1 MVRINRVL
9 EAHTTTNMLSSLP
22 ERFRSHGLKADVR
35 TLLLLRKAMQ
45 RGLIKTL
52 GDIYNVLKGI
62 IVKEP
67 ADVGPFTK
75 AYYEYF
81 LHVPISPGQTLE
93 DAILRS
99 ETFAQW
105 KTHFLEEADRDFTDE
120 ELVSTFLDEV
130 HLTSY
135 DIQRVVSGK
144 EIWDKDNPD
153 QADTDEFDPDAIPAE
168 RLLDKMADYSDL
180 SLEELLERME
190 KVRQQQRTQHQGG
203 SHWIGTGGISPYGH
217 GGAAKNGIRVG
228 GQGGGKMARKV
239 MGDKNYFPIDRDAL
253 LNDDNID
260 AALASVKGVIEESA
274 FEKLDV
280 PQTIKVGIKRGGLFI
295 PEMSSEKS
303 EELKVMVLIDNGGYS
318 MAPYVRSVQKLF
330 RKMKTRFAQDLE
342 VYYFHNTIYDRV
354 YVDERRTQSIT
365 IDRLL
370 MHNKAYRVFF
380 IGDAAMAPYEL
391 NNYSINVIQSIAHK
405 FKKSVWLN
413 PEPLKYW
420 PHTYTI
426 QVMKE
431 LVPMFPLTPAG
442 IERAVQSMNAR
453 TGGA

>member
-1 MVRINRVL
+1 
-9 EAHTTTNMLSSLP
+9 MLSSLP
-22 ERFRSHGLKADVR
+22 ERFRAHGLKADVR

-45 RGLIKTL
+45 KGLIKTL

-67 ADVGPFTK
+67 ADIGPFTK

-81 LHVPISPGQTLE
+81 LYVPIKPGQTLE

-99 ETFAQW
+99 ETFEKW
-105 KTHFLEEADRDFTDE
+105 KTQFLDEADRDFTDE
-120 ELVSTFLDEV
+120 QLVTTFLDQV

-135 DIQRVVSGK
+135 DIKEVINGK

-153 QADTDEFDPDAIPAE
+153 QEDKDPIDPNHEPTE
-168 RLLDKMADYSDL
+168 RVLDKMADYSDL
-180 SLEELLERME
+180 TLEELLERME
-190 KVRQQQRTQHQGG
+190 KVREQQRTQHGGG

-253 LNDDNID
+253 LNDNNID
-260 AALASVKGVIEESA
+260 AALASIKGVIEESA
-274 FEKLDV
+274 TEKLDV
-280 PQTIKVGIKRGGLFI
+280 PQTIKSGLKRGGLFI
-295 PEMSSEKS
+295 PELTNEKN
-303 EELKVMVLIDNGGYS
+303 EELKVIVLIDNGGYS
-318 MAPYVRSVQKLF
+318 MAPYVHSVQNLF
-330 RKMKTRFAQDLE
+330 RKMRTRFAHDLE

-354 YVDERRTQSIT
+354 YSDERRTKSIT
-365 IDRLL
+365 IDKLL
-370 MHNKAYRVFF
+370 MHSKTYRVFF

-391 NNYSINVIQSIAHK
+391 NSYSINSIKSITQK

-413 PEPLKYW
+413 PEPLRYW

-442 IERAVQSMNAR
+442 IERAVRAMN
-453 TGGA
+453 TKSVEG

>member
-1 MVRINRVL
+1 
-9 EAHTTTNMLSSLP
+9 MLSSLP
-22 ERFRSHGLKADVR
+22 EKFRSHGLKADVR

-45 RGLIKTL
+45 KGLIKTL

-62 IVKEP
+62 VVKEP
-67 ADVGPFTK
+67 ADIGPFTK

-81 LHVPISPGQTLE
+81 LYIPIKPGQTLE

-99 ETFAQW
+99 ETFAKWRTQ
-105 KTHFLEEADRDFTDE
+105 FLDEADRDLTDQ
-120 ELVSTFLDEV
+120 ELVNTFLDQV

-135 DIQRVVSGK
+135 DIKEVISGK

-153 QADTDEFDPDAIPAE
+153 QADSDPLDDDTEPAE
-168 RLLDKMADYSDL
+168 RVLDKMADYSDL

-190 KVRQQQRTQHQGG
+190 KVREQQRTRHQGG

-228 GQGGGKMARKV
+228 GQGGGRMARKV
-239 MGDKNYFPIDRDAL
+239 MGDKNYFPIDRDTL
-253 LNDDNID
+253 LNDDNVD
-260 AALASVKGVIEESA
+260 AALASIKGVIEESA
-274 FEKLDV
+274 IEKLDI
-280 PQTIKVGIKRGGLFI
+280 PQTIKSGLKRGGLFI
-295 PEMSSEKS
+295 PELSSEKN
-303 EELKVMVLIDNGGYS
+303 EELKVIVLIDNGGYS
-318 MAPYVRSVQKLF
+318 MAPYVRSVQNLF
-330 RKMKTRFAQDLE
+330 RKMKTRFAHDLE

-354 YVDERRTQSIT
+354 YTDERRSKSIT
-365 IDRLL
+365 VDRLL
-370 MHNKAYRVFF
+370 MHDKSYRVFF

-391 NNYSINVIQSIAHK
+391 NSVSIHSLKAIAHK

-426 QVMKE
+426 QVMKQ

-442 IERAVQSMNAR
+442 IERAVRAMNSKSVE
-453 TGGA
+453 G

>member
-1 MVRINRVL
+1 
-9 EAHTTTNMLSSLP
+9 MLSSLP
-22 ERFRSHGLKADVR
+22 EKFRSHGLKADVR

-45 RGLIKTL
+45 KGLVKTL

-62 IVKEP
+62 VVKEP
-67 ADVGPFTK
+67 ADIGPFTK

-81 LHVPISPGQTLE
+81 LYIPIKPGQTLE

-99 ETFAQW
+99 ETFAKW
-105 KTHFLEEADRDFTDE
+105 KTQFLDEADRDITDE
-120 ELVSTFLDEV
+120 ELVNTFLDQV

-135 DIQRVVSGK
+135 DIKEVISGK

-153 QADTDEFDPDAIPAE
+153 QVDSDPLDDDSEPAE
-168 RLLDKMADYSDL
+168 RVLDKMADYSDL

-190 KVRQQQRTQHQGG
+190 KVREQQRTRHQGG

-228 GQGGGKMARKV
+228 GQGGGRMARKV
-239 MGDKNYFPIDRDAL
+239 MGDKNYFPIDRDTL
-253 LNDDNID
+253 LNDDNVD
-260 AALASVKGVIEESA
+260 AALASIKGVIEESA
-274 FEKLDV
+274 IEKLDV
-280 PQTIKVGIKRGGLFI
+280 PQTIKSGLKRGGLFI
-295 PEMSSEKS
+295 PELSSEKN
-303 EELKVMVLIDNGGYS
+303 EELKVIVLIDNGGYS
-318 MAPYVRSVQKLF
+318 MAPYVRSVQNLF
-330 RKMKTRFAQDLE
+330 RKMRTRFAHDLE

-354 YVDERRTQSIT
+354 YIDERRSKSIPVE
-365 IDRLL
+365 RLL
-370 MHNKAYRVFF
+370 MHNKSYRVFF
-380 IGDAAMAPYEL
+380 IGDSAMAPYEL
-391 NNYSINVIQSIAHK
+391 NSVSIQNIQAIVHK

-426 QVMKE
+426 QVMKQ

-442 IERAVQSMNAR
+442 IERAVRAMNAKS
-453 TGGA
+453 TEG

>member
-1 MVRINRVL
+1 
-9 EAHTTTNMLSSLP
+9 MLSSLP
-22 ERFRSHGLKADVR
+22 EKFRSHGLKADVR

-45 RGLIKTL
+45 KGLVKTL

-62 IVKEP
+62 VVKEP
-67 ADVGPFTK
+67 ADIGPFTK

-81 LHVPISPGQTLE
+81 LYIPIKPGQTLE

-99 ETFAQW
+99 ETFAKW
-105 KTHFLEEADRDFTDE
+105 KTQFLDEADRDITDE
-120 ELVSTFLDEV
+120 ELVNTFLDQV

-135 DIQRVVSGK
+135 DIKEVISGK

-153 QADTDEFDPDAIPAE
+153 QVDSDPLDDDSEPAE
-168 RLLDKMADYSDL
+168 RVLDKMADYSDL

-190 KVRQQQRTQHQGG
+190 KVREQQRTRHQGG

-228 GQGGGKMARKV
+228 GQGGGRMARKV
-239 MGDKNYFPIDRDAL
+239 MGDKNYFPIDRDTL
-253 LNDDNID
+253 LNDDNVD
-260 AALASVKGVIEESA
+260 AALASIKGVIEESA
-274 FEKLDV
+274 TEKLDV
-280 PQTIKVGIKRGGLFI
+280 PQTIKSGLKRGGLFI
-295 PEMSSEKS
+295 PELSSEKN
-303 EELKVMVLIDNGGYS
+303 EELKVIVLIDNGGYS
-318 MAPYVRSVQKLF
+318 MAPYVRSVQNLF
-330 RKMKTRFAQDLE
+330 RKMRTRFAHDLE

-354 YVDERRTQSIT
+354 YIDERRSKSIPVE
-365 IDRLL
+365 RLL
-370 MHNKAYRVFF
+370 MHNKSYRVFF
-380 IGDAAMAPYEL
+380 IGDSAMAPYEL
-391 NNYSINVIQSIAHK
+391 NSVSIQNIQAIVHK

-426 QVMKE
+426 QVMKQ

-442 IERAVQSMNAR
+442 IERAVRAMNAKS
-453 TGGA
+453 TEG

>member
-1 MVRINRVL
+1 MF
-9 EAHTTTNMLSSLP
+9 SSLP
-22 ERFRSHGLKADVR
+22 EKFRSHGLKADVR

-45 RGLIKTL
+45 KGLIKTL

-67 ADVGPFTK
+67 ADLGPFTK

-81 LHVPISPGQTLE
+81 LQVPIQPGQTLQ

-105 KTHFLEEADRDFTDE
+105 KTQFLDEADRDLNDE
-120 ELVSTFLDEV
+120 ELVNTFLDQV

-135 DIQRVVSGK
+135 DIKEVVSGK

-153 QADTDEFDPDAIPAE
+153 QEDKDAVYQEGQHAE
-168 RLLDKMADYSDL
+168 RVLDKMADYSEL

-190 KVRQQQRTQHQGG
+190 KVRQQQKTQHGGG

-253 LNDDNID
+253 LNDNNID
-260 AALASVKGVIEESA
+260 AALASIKGVIEESA
-274 FEKLDV
+274 IEKLDV
-280 PQTIKVGIKRGGLFI
+280 PETIKSGLKRGGLFI
-295 PEMSSEKS
+295 PEMSSEKN
-303 EELKVMVLIDNGGYS
+303 EELKVIVLIDNGGYS
-318 MAPYVRSVQKLF
+318 MAPYVRSVQNLF
-330 RKMKTRFAQDLE
+330 RKMKTRFAHDLE
-342 VYYFHNTIYDRV
+342 VYYFHNTIYNRV
-354 YVDERRTQSIT
+354 YIDERRTNSIT
-365 IDRLL
+365 IEKLL
-370 MHNKAYRVFF
+370 AHNKAYRVFF

-391 NNYSINVIQSIAHK
+391 NSLSIESIKSIAHK

-426 QVMKE
+426 QVMKQ
-431 LVPMFPLTPAG
+431 LIPMFPLTPAG
-442 IERAVQSMNAR
+442 IERAVRAMN
-453 TGGA
+453 TKSTEG

>member
-1 MVRINRVL
+1 
-9 EAHTTTNMLSSLP
+9 MLSSLP
-22 ERFRSHGLKADVR
+22 ERFRAHGLKADVR

-45 RGLIKTL
+45 KGLIKTL

-62 IVKEP
+62 LVKEP
-67 ADVGPFTK
+67 ADIGPFTK

-81 LHVPISPGQTLE
+81 LHVPIAPGQTLQ

-99 ETFAQW
+99 ETFAEW
-105 KTHFLEEADRDFTDE
+105 KTQFLDEADRDLSDE
-120 ELVSTFLDEV
+120 ELVNTFLDQV

-135 DIQRVVSGK
+135 DIKEVVSGK
-144 EIWDKDNPD
+144 EIWDKDDPD
-153 QADTDEFDPDAIPAE
+153 QADTDGPNQDQEPAE
-168 RLLDKMADYSDL
+168 RVLDKMADYSDL

-190 KVRQQQRTQHQGG
+190 KVREQQRTQHGGG

-253 LNDDNID
+253 LNDNNVD
-260 AALASVKGVIEESA
+260 AALASIKGVIEESA
-274 FEKLDV
+274 TEKLDV
-280 PQTIKVGIKRGGLFI
+280 PQTIKSGIKRGGLFI
-295 PEMSSEKS
+295 PELSSEKN
-303 EELKVMVLIDNGGYS
+303 EELKVIVLIDNGGYS
-318 MAPYVRSVQKLF
+318 MAPYVRSVQNLF
-330 RKMKTRFAQDLE
+330 RKMKTRFAHDLE

-354 YVDERRTQSIT
+354 YTDERRSKSIT
-365 IDRLL
+365 IEKLIA
-370 MHNKAYRVFF
+370 HNKDYRVFF

-391 NNYSINVIQSIAHK
+391 SRYSMESIQAISQK

-420 PHTYTI
+420 PYTYTI

-442 IERAVQSMNAR
+442 IERAVQAMNKKGSE
-453 TGGA
+453 T